1 MGTFNLAIQYPD
13 NQQAR
18 ILDALKTHWT
28 TLDAEGNPV
37 VPTTP
42 QVVGHLRQAVVRSV
56 RDIVR
61 SVRDIVR
68 KVEQDA
74 ARAAADSGVTDADLT

>member
-1 MGTFNLAIQYPD
+1 MGTFNLAITYPD

-18 ILDALKTHWT
+18 ILNALKAHWT

-42 QVVGHLRQAVVRSV
+42 QVVEHLRQAVVRSV

-61 SVRDIVR
+61 
-68 KVEQDA
+68 KVESDA
-74 ARAAADSGVTDADLT
+74 ARAAADAGVSDADLT

>member
-1 MGTFNLAIQYPD
+1 MGTFNLAITYPD

-18 ILDALKTHWT
+18 ILNALKAHWT

-42 QVVGHLRQAVVRSV
+42 QVVEHLRQAVVRSV

-61 SVRDIVR
+61 
-68 KVEQDA
+68 KVERDA
-74 ARAAADSGVTDADLT
+74 ARAAADADLS

>member
-1 MGTFNLAIQYPD
+1 MGTFNFAIQYPD
-13 NQQAR
+13 NPQAR

-28 TLDAEGNPV
+28 TLAAEGNPV

-42 QVVGHLRQAVVRSV
+42 QVVEHLRQAV
-56 RDIVR
+56 VR

-74 ARAAADSGVTDADLT
+74 ARAAADSGVTDADLS